1 MMTSTLIIVFLGVS
15 NVGLILFML
24 FQKRKFKGLN
34 SFVQTIQKF
43 SESLLASSHQVGHVS
58 RDLGEASK
66 EQSDHLQ
73 RTVSASHE
81 INSMVERTSQTTE
94 TLKSES
100 IRLGEEA
107 KEGRGIVNVLV
118 NSTEELKKGNE
129 HFKSEIDKSIDDLNR
144 ALLAIENIAEKTK
157 LINEIVFQT
166 KLLSFNASV
175 EAARAGEQGR
185 GFAVV
190 AEEVGKL
197 AQMSGNVSNE
207 IASIVNSSLATV
219 KDTVGQT
226 KTKVEKLT
234 GETLTMTERNYALVT
249 QCDQIFNKIDN
260 QISSTLELVEQIN
273 VASHEQLLGVNDLNL
288 AILKLQEVADR
299 NLLVASQAGE
309 HSQEFSHQAGDLVE
323 NVNQVFK
330 ILRLHEGAVKLD
342 RFVWSDRLETKIKL
356 IDDEHQILV
365 DKINKLVAALEVH
378 LVDSDN
384 RKLLTSFDDM
394 ANYTV
399 EHFSD
404 EENFMQSFQYP
415 QYESHK
421 KIHEKLLNE
430 VAKYRDQIT
439 RNALDHKIL
448 VNFLRNWLVS
458 HIMGVDMQYAK
469 NYHESSSGSKNQF
482 HHSFHHSN
490 QRAKT
495 A

>member
-1 MMTSTLIIVFLGVS
+1 MTTTIVLVVLGLT
-15 NVGLILFML
+15 NIGLILYIL
-24 FQKRKFKGLN
+24 TQVKKVNGI
-34 SFVQTIQKF
+34 SQFVKSIQKF

-94 TLKSES
+94 SLKSES

-118 NSTEELKKGNE
+118 SSTEELKKGNE
-129 HFKSEIDKSIDDLNR
+129 HFKNEIDKSIDDLNR

-207 IASIVNSSLATV
+207 IASIVNSSLSTV
-219 KDTVGQT
+219 KETVGQT
-226 KTKVEKLT
+226 KTKVAKLT
-234 GETLTMTERNYALVT
+234 GETIELTERNYKLVN
-249 QCDQIFNKIDN
+249 QCDQIFGKIDN
-260 QISSTLELVEQIN
+260 QITSTLELVEQIN
-273 VASHEQLLGVNDLNL
+273 VASHEQLLGVNDLNS
-288 AILKLQEVADR
+288 AILRLQEVADR

-309 HSQEFSHQAGDLVE
+309 HSQEFSHQATDLVSD
-323 NVNQVFK
+323 VNHVFK

-342 RFVWSDRLETKIKL
+342 RFVWNDRLETKIKM

-378 LVDSDN
+378 LVDHDN
-384 RKLLTSFDDM
+384 KKLLESFDDM
-394 ANYTV
+394 ASYTI
-399 EHFSD
+399 EHFTD
-404 EENFMQSFQYP
+404 EERFMQSFQYP
-415 QYESHK
+415 QFESHK

-430 VAKYRDQIT
+430 VGNFRDQIT
-439 RNALDHKIL
+439 KNALDHKIL

-458 HIMGVDMQYAK
+458 HIMGVDMQYARTF
-469 NYHESSSGSKNQF
+469 HEAKSPQ
-482 HHSFHHSN
+482 HQSFQHKL
-490 QRAKT
+490 KT

>member
-1 MMTSTLIIVFLGVS
+1 MATTTVLLTFLLLT
-15 NVGLILFML
+15 NVGLILYLL
-24 FQKRKFKGLN
+24 FQSRKVRGLN

-100 IRLGEEA
+100 LRLGEEA
-107 KEGRGIVNVLV
+107 KVGRGIVNVLV
-118 NSTEELKKGNE
+118 NSTEDLKKGNE

-207 IASIVNSSLATV
+207 IASIVNSSLSTV
-219 KDTVGQT
+219 KETVNQT

-234 GETLTMTERNYALVT
+234 GETLTMTEKNYDLVT
-249 QCDQIFNKIDN
+249 KCDQIFGKIDN
-260 QISSTLELVEQIN
+260 QITSTLDLVEQIN
-273 VASHEQLLGVNDLNL
+273 VASHEQLLGVNDLNS
-288 AILKLQEVADR
+288 AILRLQEVADR

-330 ILRLHEGAVKLD
+330 ILRLHEGVVRLD
-342 RFVWSDRLETKIKL
+342 RFVWNDRLETKVKQM
-356 IDDEHQILV
+356 DDEHQILV
-365 DKINKLVAALEVH
+365 EKINKLIGALEIH
-378 LVDSDN
+378 MVDLDN
-384 RKLLTSFDDM
+384 RKLLVSFDDM
-394 ANYTV
+394 ASYTV
-399 EHFSD
+399 EHFTD
-404 EENFMQSFQYP
+404 EERFMQSFQYP
-415 QYESHK
+415 QFESHK

-430 VAKYRDQIT
+430 VGKFREQIMG
-439 RNALDHKIL
+439 NMLEHKIL

-458 HIMGVDMQYAK
+458 HIMGVDMQYAR
-469 NYHESSSGSKNQF
+469 NYHETKSHQ
-482 HHSFHHSN
+482 HHSFTHKV
-490 QRAKT
+490 KT